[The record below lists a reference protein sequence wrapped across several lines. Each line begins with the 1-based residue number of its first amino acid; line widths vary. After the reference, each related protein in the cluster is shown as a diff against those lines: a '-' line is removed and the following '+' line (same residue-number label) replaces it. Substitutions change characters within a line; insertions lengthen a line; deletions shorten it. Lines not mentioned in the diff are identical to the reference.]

1 MNKNKDH
8 LFLSNENPPAIK
20 MRSLSISMQ
29 KGWNRASSMLN
40 EKFLE
45 SEGNLIDSPKK
56 IIITIYLTCDSSD
69 LNISLILS
77 FLKYYFF

>member
-29 KGWNRASSMLN
+29 KGCSRGSSMLN

-45 SEGNLIDSPKK
+45 SEGNLIASPKK
-56 IIITIYLTCDSSD
+56 IIITIYYT
-69 LNISLILS
+69 
-77 FLKYYFF
+77 LKCRTLV